1 MRQCMKDLRD
11 GWYGND
17 AYHKWCAAGKPKTVE
32 GTVDGE
38 ALTDDERRTAAKARF
53 GKNKTEA
60 DWIPRDC
67 HRPVNCGGL
76 VRKAIAEANAMI
88 EKIDGLSG
96 TLADLVVED
105 GAKILEK
112 AVIDCSDMTGLPA
125 EMMLVGNDIAMN
137 EDGTVATDD
146 VVEPQADDAEMEE
159 EEPTMNE
166 AGLQRSWPS
175 ASIETGAEEDQR
187 VVINHCICCNKD
199 MGSDSDHLV
208 CEACG
213 GGF

>member
-1 MRQCMKDLRD
+1 
-11 GWYGND
+11 
-17 AYHKWCAAGKPKTVE
+17 
-32 GTVDGE
+32 
-38 ALTDDERRTAAKARF
+38 
-53 GKNKTEA
+53 
-60 DWIPRDC
+60 
-67 HRPVNCGGL
+67 
-76 VRKAIAEANAMI
+76 
-88 EKIDGLSG
+88 
-96 TLADLVVED
+96 
-105 GAKILEK
+105 
-112 AVIDCSDMTGLPA
+112 MTGLPA
-125 EMMLVGNDIAMN
+125 EMMLVGNDIALN

-146 VVEPQADDAEMEE
+146 VVESQADDAEMEE

>member
-1 MRQCMKDLRD
+1 MKQCMKDLRD

-17 AYHKWCAAGKPKTVE
+17 AYHKWCAADRPKTVE

-53 GKNKTEA
+53 GKKKTED

-76 VRKAIAEANAMI
+76 VKKAIAEANAVI

-96 TLADLVVED
+96 TLDNLVVQD
-105 GAKILEK
+105 GAKILEA

-125 EMMLVGNDIAMN
+125 EMMLVGNDIVLN

-146 VVEPQADDAEMEE
+146 VVQPQDEDAEMEA
-159 EEPTMNE
+159 EEPTANAE
-166 AGLQRSWPS
+166 GQPRSWPS
-175 ASIETGAEEDQR
+175 ASIETGGEEDQR
-187 VVINHCICCNKD
+187 VAAIRCICCNKS
-199 MGSDSDHLV
+199 MGSDTDHLV
-208 CEACG
+208 CEECG